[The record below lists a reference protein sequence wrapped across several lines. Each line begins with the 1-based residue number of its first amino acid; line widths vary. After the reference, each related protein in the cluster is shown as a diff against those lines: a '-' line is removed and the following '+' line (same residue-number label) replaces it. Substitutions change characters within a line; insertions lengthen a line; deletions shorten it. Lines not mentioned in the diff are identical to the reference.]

1 MANRLSHSLNEIESH
16 TPVIKAQAT
25 ENDVASKSGEQIEE
39 GDHVYTRI
47 RGGRHEG
54 NQQGKVNKIVT
65 DQEEADA
72 EDVKHPPK
80 VLSTDQKGKDVAHN
94 PGTLDVTD
102 RA

>member
-25 ENDVASKSGEQIEE
+25 ENDVASKNGEQIEE

-54 NQQGKVNKIVT
+54 NVNKIVT

-80 VLSTDQKGKDVAHN
+80 VHSYGLRKEEQ
-94 PGTLDVTD
+94 
-102 RA
+102 RY